1 MKTCKILTISSIILL
16 SIIIML
22 PIMLSEENA
31 KTIYVDASSVEYYT
45 SIQEAIDAAN
55 TSDTIYV
62 YSGVYNENLE
72 ISKSITLKGQDK
84 NNTIIDGYIII
95 YANEVKINGFTIS
108 RYDAGSPVNNGIE
121 IRSDYN
127 FIIGNIISNNNHGIK
142 LSNSS
147 NNTISNN
154 NIINNTVG
162 IYLKY
167 YSNDNIIYHNNL
179 INNTQNANSTGNN
192 NWYNT
197 TLKQGNYWDDYNGS
211 DKNNDGIGNTPYNI
225 SGERCQDLY
234 PFMSPYYGKIVINNF
249 YVDQDAV
256 IYMLWIAMIATILFL
271 IPIAY
276 IWYRK
281 TRPRE

>member
-22 PIMLSEENA
+22 PITLSEENA

-197 TLKQGNYWDDYNGS
+197 TLKQGNYWSDYNGL
-211 DKNNDGIGNTPYNI
+211 DKNNDGIGDTPYNI
-225 SGERCQDLY
+225 SGENCQDLY

-271 IPIAY
+271 MPISY

-281 TRPRE
+281 TRPRK